1 MLWIIFSGLYRG
13 AVFPILLLM
22 EQEQI
27 QLFTIIRDQSRT
39 LVTGRDEKALLKA
52 VPGLANN
59 MLWIFGHLIRTTDFL
74 ILKLSGHAMNFPAD
88 LDPYFSKGSSPADW
102 KSSDGLKDRL
112 LAAEEQCQKKVLAFL
127 ETADA
132 SPFAE
137 PYKTSSGFVLSSVKE
152 SLRYNVVHEGIH
164 LGQLQLFNKLVG

>member
-1 MLWIIFSGLYRG
+1 
-13 AVFPILLLM
+13 M
-22 EQEQI
+22 EREQI
-27 QLFTIIRDQSRT
+27 QLFTIIRDQIRT
-39 LVTGRDEKALLKA
+39 LITGRDEKALVKA
-52 VPGLANN
+52 VPGLTSN

-88 LDPYFSKGSSPADW
+88 LDPYFAKGSSPADW

-112 LAAEEQCQKKVLAFL
+112 LAVEEQCQKKILDFL
-127 ETADA
+127 ETVDA

-137 PYKTSSGFVLSSVKE
+137 PYKTSSGFVLSNVKE